1 MTYRITFPMLALLV
15 AGGCSGRDSTGP
27 MSSPVAPPATRP
39 ALVGSLSGPDGS
51 ASDRTFHFT
60 TIDIRGAV
68 ATQAFGINARGDI
81 VGEYVDGT
89 SRSHGYVIRRDGDTT
104 TIDYPGAFFT
114 HASAI
119 GPGGDIVGF
128 YRNAGE
134 PAVNAHGFMRTKNG
148 AFVAVDDP
156 GHINTVAEHILPD
169 GTILGCRHDVDQMN
183 TMRGI
188 IVSTN
193 GSIAELDMNG
203 SMANGATPDHRRI
216 VGLYYP
222 DMEAPTHQEG
232 FLIDDGEFTQL
243 HVPGSAATQA
253 WDMNP
258 TGEIV
263 GFYRAPTNVIHGF
276 VLRGDEQYTTFDFPG
291 ATATRLRGINPGG
304 DIVGSYIDVGGV
316 SHGFVATR

>member
-1 MTYRITFPMLALLV
+1 M
-15 AGGCSGRDSTGP
+15 SGPLG
-27 MSSPVAPPATRP
+27 SPVARP
-39 ALVGSLSGPDGS
+39 ALVGSLSERGGS
-51 ASDRTFHFT
+51 VSDRTFQFT

-68 ATQAFGINARGDI
+68 ATQAFGINARGPI
-81 VGEYVDGT
+81 AGESVAAP
-89 SRSHGYVIRRDGDTT
+89 SRSHGYAIRDGDTT
-104 TIDYPGAFFT
+104 TIDYPGAVFT

-134 PAVNAHGFMRTKNG
+134 PAVNSHGFMRTNKG

-203 SMANGATPDHRRI
+203 SMENGATPDHRRV

-222 DMEAPTHQEG
+222 DPAAPNHPEG
-232 FLIDDGEFTQL
+232 FLIDDGEVRQL
-243 HVPGSAATQA
+243 HVPGSVGTQA

-258 TGEIV
+258 PGEIGGV
-263 GFYRAPTNVIHGF
+263 FR
-276 VLRGDEQYTTFDFPG
+276 
-291 ATATRLRGINPGG
+291 NPGQAF
-304 DIVGSYIDVGGV
+304 
-316 SHGFVATR
+316 HW